1 MTKREKQI
9 LNWIKENPMI
19 SQQDLADKAG
29 ITRSSAAVHIS
40 NLIHKGYIA
49 GKGYVFS
56 SPEYVVV
63 IGGANVDIGGKPY
76 QPLVEQDS
84 NPGKVTISFGGV
96 GRNIAHNLALL
107 RTDVKMITAFGGDV
121 HASELMVHCNEV
133 GIDITHSLQLFGE
146 STSTYLFITDEHGEM
161 ELAISDMDIYRH
173 ITPKVIEEN
182 MQMINRAKICL
193 IDTNI
198 PEKTITWLAK
208 HSEAPVFAD
217 PVSVAKAG
225 RLKEALPYIH
235 TIKPNRLEA
244 ELLTGISITDEES
257 LQQAA
262 ERFLNMG
269 LQQVFI
275 SLGAEGI
282 FCCNQTEMLHLR
294 GRQVEIINSTGAGD
308 SVMAGLTWSWLK
320 GKSLKD
326 AGELALTAG
335 ALCLESSK
343 ANNPKLSPELLEKYQ
358 NK

>member
-1 MTKREKQI
+1 MTKRERQI

-29 ITRSSAAVHIS
+29 ITRSSVAVHIS

-76 QPLVEQDS
+76 EPLVKQDS
-84 NPGKVTISFGGV
+84 NPGKVSISFGGV

-121 HASELMVHCNEV
+121 HASELMVHCNET
-133 GIDITHSLQLFGE
+133 GIDITHSLQLPGE
-146 STSTYLFITDEHGEM
+146 GTSTYLFIADERGEM

-173 ITPKVIEEN
+173 ITPKIIEEN
-182 MQMINRAKICL
+182 MQLINQAKICL

-208 HSEAPVFAD
+208 HSEAPIFAD

-244 ELLTGISITDEES
+244 ELLTGIKITDETS
-257 LQQAA
+257 MRAAA
-262 ERFLNMG
+262 EWFLNKG
-269 LQQVFI
+269 LQQVFL
-275 SLGAEGI
+275 SLGADGM

-294 GRQVEIINSTGAGD
+294 GRQVEISNSTGAGD
-308 SVMAGLTWSWLK
+308 SVMAGLTWSWMK

-326 AGELALTAG
+326 AGGLALAAG
-335 ALCLESSK
+335 AVCLESSK
-343 ANNPKLSPELLEKYQ
+343 AINPKLSPELLEKYRME
-358 NK
+358 